1 MGASKSSGAFCGK
14 QVIWVESF
22 QGGFVLEPVTFRV
35 ESPLQALL
43 VEQALAMAKE
53 LESEATAAE
62 DGTVLDVVE
71 TIALKRGRELMRA
84 AVEASL
90 QAEAAVVEKKGRRL
104 GYVPLAIIPDAIKEA
119 PRDK

>member
-1 MGASKSSGAFCGK
+1 M
-14 QVIWVESF
+14 E
-22 QGGFVLEPVTFRV
+22 LVTFRV

-53 LESEATAAE
+53 LESEAKGAE
-62 DGTVLDVVE
+62 NGTVLDVVE
-71 TIALKRGRELMRA
+71 TIALKRGRELMRS

-90 QAEAAVVEKKGRRL
+90 QAEAAVVEKKGRRR
-104 GYVPLAIIPDAIKEA
+104 GYVPLAIIPDATKEA